1 MASNDLSHLDRH
13 DPGEELASSI
23 SHGIGAGLAVA
34 ALAVLVAR
42 AAHGGDPWRVVSFS
56 IYGAALI
63 LLFLS
68 STLFHALTHAKAKHV
83 FRILDHAAIYLLI
96 AGTYTP
102 FLLVTLRGLL
112 GWWLFGIIWAL
123 ALLGIVQASLALD
136 KLKFVSL
143 GAYVAMGWLIV
154 IAYKPLL
161 SVLAG
166 GGMLWII
173 FGGVFYTLGVIFYVG
188 KRIPYNHAI
197 WHLFVLGGALCH
209 FCAML
214 FYVLPR

>member
-1 MASNDLSHLDRH
+1 MSTNDLSHLDRH
-13 DPGEELASSI
+13 TLGEELASSI
-23 SHGIGAGLAVA
+23 THGIGAGLAVA

-42 AAHGGDPWRVVSFS
+42 AAQGGDPWRVVSFS
-56 IYGAALI
+56 IYGAALV

-68 STLFHALTHAKAKHV
+68 STLFHALTHVKAKHV
-83 FRILDHAAIYLLI
+83 FRIFDHAAIYLLI

-102 FLLVTLRGLL
+102 FLLVTLRGTF
-112 GWWLFGIIWAL
+112 GWWLFSIIWAL
-123 ALLGIVQASLALD
+123 ALLGIVQASLAVD

-143 GAYVAMGWLIV
+143 GAYIAMGWLIV

-161 SVLAG
+161 GALAG
-166 GGMLWII
+166 GGMLWIVL
-173 FGGVFYTLGVIFYVG
+173 GGVCYTLGVVFYVG
-188 KRIPYNHAI
+188 KRIPFNHAI